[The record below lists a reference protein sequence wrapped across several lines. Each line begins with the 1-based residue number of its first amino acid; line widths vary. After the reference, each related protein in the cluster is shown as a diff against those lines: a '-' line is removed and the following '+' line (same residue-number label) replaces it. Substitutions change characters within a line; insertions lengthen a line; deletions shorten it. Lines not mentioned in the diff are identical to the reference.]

1 MEFLVI
7 ILGILI
13 HSFGKTL
20 FKAKKSENQNIVN
33 NANDSLIILRN
44 DVNKNDILKNE
55 NMDNSSILSKKNP
68 HL

>member
-13 HSFGKTL
+13 HEFGKTL
-20 FKAKKSENQNIVN
+20 FKAEKSENQNIVN
-33 NANDSLIILRN
+33 NAIILRN

-55 NMDNSSILSKKNP
+55 NMDNSSILSKTNP